1 MSEVQLSNLDVYSV
15 FLQPNGGE
23 IFHINHKGGIH
34 FAPPTTI
41 SYIQVRPPVI
51 DLYEVGLVT
60 GICCI
65 RTGPIPFGEWI

>member
-1 MSEVQLSNLDVYSV
+1 MPEHIKIRVYAIVRCTFSHS
-15 FLQPNGGE
+15 FPFSL
-23 IFHINHKGGIH
+23 KGGIH

-60 GICCI
+60 SIWYESTI
-65 RTGPIPFGEWI
+65 RLDFTI